1 MRCGD
6 IQTQPTNLHA
16 LCHNHNGASQRGSKG
31 RWEIRESKRPASH
44 PCLTSSH
51 FVSLLHLHRVRR
63 GRREQSTSPPVMY
76 ESPQC
81 GLGSTA
87 VSYVYEAFFFFFV
100 FLGTSC
106 YSHSL
111 LPNST
116 NFLSICFND
125 FFSCHDLLSQPVG
138 LCFLHLLFLART
150 FLHVQTL
157 VRPII
162 STATARAT
170 KPSF

>member
-87 VSYVYEAFFFFFV
+87 VSYVYEAFFFSLS
-100 FLGTSC
+100 FLE
-106 YSHSL
+106 
-111 LPNST
+111 
-116 NFLSICFND
+116 
-125 FFSCHDLLSQPVG
+125 
-138 LCFLHLLFLART
+138 
-150 FLHVQTL
+150 LHVILIHYYPTPPISFQSVLMTSFHVMTYL
-157 VRPII
+157 V
-162 STATARAT
+162 SQSASV
-170 KPSF
+170 SFIFCFWPGLSCMFRLW